1 MSLIKTSLLIQREI
15 SLQIYFF
22 GIVYF
27 FRYVQ
32 ISSTVENDCAYTSPR
47 TVSLSLVAAVIF
59 SFVSFSSYAGIIN
72 FLKTNLSMFS
82 FSIQD
87 FRYHKPVIF
96 RMRWFSLWYSSNLP
110 FSPRLD
116 RYSRWQLSFF
126 NIFLLFFFRTV
137 FFFFRILTPQ
147 PFPVFGLTTLWLKNN
162 VACSH
167 RWHAKPTAIKI
178 AVFCILSCQ

>member
-1 MSLIKTSLLIQREI
+1 M
-15 SLQIYFF
+15 
-22 GIVYF
+22 IVH
-27 FRYVQ
+27 
-32 ISSTVENDCAYTSPR
+32 TPW

-72 FLKTNLSMFS
+72 FLKSKSFYVQFFNSRFFDIISRWFS
-82 FSIQD
+82 
-87 FRYHKPVIF
+87 

-116 RYSRWQLSFF
+116 RYSRRQ
-126 NIFLLFFFRTV
+126 V
-137 FFFFRILTPQ
+137 FFFQYFSFVLFSNSFLFSRILTPQ

-167 RWHAKPTAIKI
+167 RWHAKPTAIKSRY
-178 AVFCILSCQ
+178 ILYLSYQ